1 MTETARVY
9 GGSLYELAQ
18 EEHLEEEILSEM
30 KEIRALFRENPEYP
44 RLLSEPSI
52 PRKERIGLIDAAFGS
67 QAEPYLV
74 NFIKLLC
81 EKNLLREF
89 GGCCDEYLRRYNQDN
104 GIAEATAT
112 SAVPLTEAQAE
123 ALKQKL
129 EKLSGKKISL
139 SLKTNP
145 SLLGGVRVELE
156 GKELDGTVKGRLDG
170 LSRKLDSLTL

>member
-1 MTETARVY
+1 M
-9 GGSLYELAQ
+9 
-18 EEHLEEEILSEM
+18 
-30 KEIRALFRENPEYP
+30 
-44 RLLSEPSI
+44 
-52 PRKERIGLIDAAFGS
+52 RKIFSGNSAS
-67 QAEPYLV
+67 
-74 NFIKLLC
+74 
-81 EKNLLREF
+81 
-89 GGCCDEYLRRYNQDN
+89 CCDEYLRRYNQDN

>member
-1 MTETARVY
+1 M
-9 GGSLYELAQ
+9 YELALS
-18 EEHLEEEILSEM
+18 EGLSGEILEEM
-30 KEIRALFRENPEYP
+30 KVIRRLFQENPDYVH
-44 RLLSEPSI
+44 LLSESSI
-52 PRKERIGLIDAAFGS
+52 PGNERIDLIETAFGK
-67 QAEPYLV
+67 QAERYLV

>member
-1 MTETARVY
+1 MTQAARVY
-9 GGSLYELAQ
+9 GESMYELALS
-18 EEHLEEEILSEM
+18 EGLSGEILEEM
-30 KEIRALFRENPEYP
+30 KVIRRLFQENPDYVH
-44 RLLSEPSI
+44 LLSEPSI
-52 PRKERIGLIDAAFGS
+52 PRNERIDLIETAFGK
-67 QAEPYLV
+67 QAERYLV

>member
-1 MTETARVY
+1 MTQAARVY
-9 GGSLYELAQ
+9 GESMYELALS
-18 EEHLEEEILSEM
+18 EGLSGEILEEM
-30 KEIRALFRENPEYP
+30 KVIRRLFQDNPDYVH
-44 RLLSEPSI
+44 LLSEPSI
-52 PRKERIGLIDAAFGS
+52 PGNERIDLIEIAFGK
-67 QAEPYLV
+67 QAERYLV

-123 ALKQKL
+123 ARFLML